1 MASPSSA
8 ASPPQP
14 PPESDAPPAPLA
26 ARRSPRRRWLDAWSV
41 VFAFLPLVPMAITFS
56 GVRDYRR
63 GRENAEPLFIDTIAL
78 LAVALAFV
86 CTCALVMR
94 TYSLWQT
101 PDRRRRAAS
110 SLLLVIVPLSMWPIM
125 CGLRPLPGDSY
136 TRGLVDWAQRNVAT
150 APIRQWHTT
159 LTPVAAPVAVP
170 AASWPP
176 QVAALRPAAVEQLPG
191 NGGIVLQWG
200 KLATWGTSRKLCIGP
215 NDAAQPPDD
224 IHHVWTQ
231 AAPGVFVS
239 LQSGG

>member
-1 MASPSSA
+1 MTSSSSA
-8 ASPPQP
+8 APPPQP
-14 PPESDAPPAPLA
+14 PSEPDDPPAPLA
-26 ARRSPRRRWLDAWSV
+26 ARVPRRRWLDGWSLIL
-41 VFAFLPLVPMAITFS
+41 ALLPLVPMGITFS

-78 LAVALAFV
+78 LAVVLGFV

-101 PDRRRRAAS
+101 PDCRRRAAS
-110 SLLLVIVPLSMWPIM
+110 SLLLLIVPLSMWPVM

-136 TRGLVDWAQRNVAT
+136 TRGLVNWAQKNVAT
-150 APIRQWHTT
+150 APIRQWHAT

-176 QVAALRPAAVEQLPG
+176 QVAALRPAAVEQLPS
-191 NGGIVLQWG
+191 NGGVVLQWG
-200 KLATWGTSRKLCIGP
+200 KLGTWGTSRKVFIGP
-215 NDAAQPPDD
+215 DTTALPPDD
-224 IHHVWTQ
+224 IHHIWTQ